1 MLWQLGPKRDESKKL
16 LNISKEDNACQYV
29 VKMPLNTEGKKPV
42 SKHPRFSVLTP
53 CVLQCKHWH
62 TALKKQQQKILQNI
76 LNFCL
81 RVWREPKKMSG
92 IDCQKTWTIL
102 TKKFTSKLSLVRSKF
117 LTVTNPTFQKWL
129 ADFGIQKELISLHS
143 WSISTIDTTLIP
155 TGDTIRNYTLAL
167 DAATWFLWHSDTLT
181 TTKKGLNYNHTMNVS
196 VRTINITP
204 ALCLTFEDAKEE
216 VFAHSAVFHVR
227 ALCG

>member
-1 MLWQLGPKRDESKKL
+1 MQTLTYCSEETTTKNSPEHSKL
-16 LNISKEDNACQYV
+16 LSKR
-29 VKMPLNTEGKKPV
+29 MEGTKENV
-42 SKHPRFSVLTP
+42 RNRLSKDVDYPNKELVL
-53 CVLQCKHWH
+53 L
-62 TALKKQQQKILQNI
+62 
-76 LNFCL
+76 
-81 RVWREPKKMSG
+81 S
-92 IDCQKTWTIL
+92 
-102 TKKFTSKLSLVRSKF
+102 LSLVRSKF

-143 WSISTIDTTLIP
+143 WSLSTIDTTLIP

-181 TTKKGLNYNHTMNVS
+181 TMKKGLNYNHTMNVS

-204 ALCLTFEDAKEE
+204 VLCLTFEDAKEE
-216 VFAHSAVFHVR
+216 VFAHSALFHVR